1 MSGGFAYGKIAKAIC
16 GRCQVRY
23 PYTKLMADG
32 NSPGLR
38 VCKDCRD
45 EIDPYKLAPRQP
57 DSYVLKFPRP
67 DVNIAIQPYASNW
80 DSSELFWDEEG
91 LFWDYTITP

>member
-1 MSGGFAYGKIAKAIC
+1 MAGEFSTGRIAIAIC
-16 GRCQVRY
+16 GRCSVKM

-45 EIDPYKLAPRQP
+45 PIDPYRLPARQP
-57 DSYVLKFPRP
+57 DAFTLRNPRP
-67 DVNIAIQPYASNW
+67 DLPLN
-80 DSSELFWDEEG
+80 G
-91 LFWDYTITP
+91 LPDYIIGADGFPIVTGSGGFLEQ